1 MDCNELLIARSN
13 ASVSMALDKKLLLEG
28 DVKLAARTLANR
40 DLRVSTDWYLKDPKT
55 RNKEILLRAKQ
66 IAAEF
71 DEVEIQKKHV
81 ELLANIFAGPLGM
94 SPEVFRNK
102 INLNDEKQMYVVI
115 RPDLSKK
122 DADKIMQLAHD
133 YSVTYRH
140 DRSHRYAYSKNGIF
154 VFKDKQKRWYA
165 MPDMASAIIGY
176 VGEHEDDVLGRIT
189 GRAGIEKK
197 MNHRLSGADGHVV
210 TMGDKIQQMQPPV
223 HGEDV
228 QLTLDTGLQMILE
241 EELDKGLNDYAAQKG
256 TIILMNPS
264 NGDIL
269 AMASRPTY
277 NLNTRENIRENG
289 YDFATQAIYE
299 PGSTFKIISTAGA
312 LDQGLVEPDTKI
324 FCEWGNFRNGSVKV
338 PDHHPYGELSV
349 EQILAKSSNIG
360 SYKLALELR
369 EETFFDYIK
378 AFGFGAKTNIL
389 MAGESAGVVNNTG
402 NPTDFSRIS
411 YGYAVSVTP
420 LQIACA
426 YSAIANDG
434 VLMRPRLL
442 KSVMTENGEFKSLY
456 KQEVVRRVIKQ
467 DTAEKMRRALT
478 TVVDIK
484 GTARRAKVEGFNVAG
499 KTGTAHK
506 IHPEGGY
513 YNGKDE
519 REKRYTVSFAGM
531 MPAEKPEFVCVVVI
545 DDPRGMPEPPEG
557 LDKPR
562 IGGGSVAAPIFAK
575 VALRVAKQMGLQPT
589 KLADEKS
596 NAPDALEP
604 RQNKGQ
610 YRKIIYT
617 RKPSTR

>member
-1 MDCNELLIARSN
+1 
-13 ASVSMALDKKLLLEG
+13 MALDKKLLLEG
-28 DVKLAARTLANR
+28 GVKLAARALANR
-40 DLRVSTDWYLKDPKT
+40 ELRASADWYLKDQKT
-55 RNKEILLRAKQ
+55 RSGQIKARAKQ

-71 DEVEIQKKHV
+71 DEHEIQKRHV
-81 ELLANIFAGPLGM
+81 DLLADIFAPELGM
-94 SPEVFRNK
+94 SAELFQK
-102 INLNDEKQMYVVI
+102 KLNLNDEKQMHVVI
-115 RPDLSKK
+115 KSDLSKK
-122 DADKIMQLAHD
+122 EADRLMQLAHD
-133 YSVTYRH
+133 CSVTYRH
-140 DRSHRYAYSKNGIF
+140 DRSHRYAHSKNGIF

-197 MNHRLSGADGHVV
+197 MNDRLSGADGYVV
-210 TMGDKIQQMQPPV
+210 TKGDKIEEMEAPL

-228 QLTLDTGLQMILE
+228 QLALDMGIQMIVE
-241 EELDKGLNDYAAQKG
+241 EELDKGLHDYAAQKG
-256 TIILMNPS
+256 TIILMNPN

-324 FCEWGNFRNGSVKV
+324 FCEWGHFRNGGVRV
-338 PDHHPYGELSV
+338 PDHHAYGKLTV

-369 EETFFDYIK
+369 EEAFFDYIK
-378 AFGFGAKTNIL
+378 AFGFGSKTNIL

-420 LQIACA
+420 LQVACA
-426 YSAIANDG
+426 YSAIANNG

-442 KSVMTENGEFKSLY
+442 KSVMTNDGEIKSLY
-456 KQEVVRRVIKQ
+456 KKETVRRVIQ
-467 DTAEKMRRALT
+467 PETAGKMRQALT
-478 TVVDIK
+478 TVVDVK
-484 GTARRAKVEGFNVAG
+484 GTARRAKVDGFNVAG
-499 KTGTAHK
+499 KTGTAWK

-531 MPAEKPEFVCVVVI
+531 MPAENPEFVCVVVI
-545 DDPRGMPEPPEG
+545 DHPRSMPDPPDGQE
-557 LDKPR
+557 KPNF
-562 IGGGSVAAPIFAK
+562 GGGSVAAPIFA
-575 VALRVAKQMGLQPT
+575 RVATRVAAQMGLKPT
-589 KLADEKS
+589 EPTNEKLHASGGSEHPQK
-596 NAPDALEP
+596 P
-604 RQNKGQ
+604 GQ

-617 RKPSTR
+617 STPSNR